1 MTKKVK
7 IIIIVLAA
15 LLAASVVAL
24 AVPLGIYVN
33 RAKENRTRINGIYEK
48 SYYSCM
54 DSLEN
59 ISTKL
64 SKVNVVSGT
73 TIKRE
78 ILNDVWKNSDIAVD
92 NFAQLGRDSGETEKV
107 VKFLNQLGD
116 YCYYLSGKV
125 SADEDLTI
133 DEKEN
138 IKKFYSLINKLK
150 SEFAAIGQ
158 SLETEK
164 EINADTLSDLTAF
177 TKTIKNYSSIDYPEL
192 IYDGPF
198 SDGLND
204 RATKFLEGK
213 SDISEKDAENIVK
226 RYFSDAKNIEI
237 VGEGSAS
244 VESFV
249 LSFETKGRTATA
261 FITKKGGY
269 LVNYNNYTEVN
280 NPVKTEAEC
289 IESAKAFLIKTGYS
303 DMECVWTYN
312 NNSTVYL
319 NFAYKKGNIIFY
331 PDLIKIKVSADNG
344 EIIGFEAQNY
354 IYNHGERDI
363 EFDNSAESAIKI
375 SSTLEVESTAY
386 CVIPTDWNEEVYCKE
401 VKGTYEN
408 STYYLYYDLSTGEE
422 IRALVVIDE
431 DGNKLI

>member
-7 IIIIVLAA
+7 VIIIALAVL
-15 LLAASVVAL
+15 LVASIIAL
-24 AVPLGIYVN
+24 AVPLGIYVDK
-33 RAKENRTRINGIYEK
+33 AKDNRTRINGIYEK

-92 NFAQLGRDSGETEKV
+92 NFAQLGKDSNETEKV

-125 SADEDLTI
+125 SSDKDLSI

-138 IKKFYSLINKLK
+138 IKRFYALVNELK
-150 SEFAAIGQ
+150 IEFAKIGE
-158 SLETEK
+158 SLETDK
-164 EINADTLSDLTAF
+164 AINADTLSDLTAF

-204 RATKFLEGK
+204 RTTKFLEGK
-213 SDISEKDAENIVK
+213 SEISEKDAENRIK
-226 RYFSDAKNIEI
+226 SYFSDAKNIEL
-237 VGEGSAS
+237 VGEGKAS
-244 VESFV
+244 LESYV
-249 LSFETKGRTATA
+249 ISFETNKRTATA

-269 LVNYNNYTEVN
+269 LVNYNNYMEIDE
-280 NPVKTEAEC
+280 PVKTEAEC
-289 IESAKAFLIKTGYS
+289 IEKAKEFLIKTGYT

-319 NFAYKKGNIIFY
+319 NFAYKKGNVIFY
-331 PDLIKIKVSADNG
+331 PDLIKVKVSAQNG

-363 EFDNSAESAIKI
+363 EFDNSAEGAIKV
-375 SSTLEVESTAY
+375 SSLLEVEKTAY

-408 STYYLYYDLSTGEE
+408 LTYYLYYDLSTGEE

-431 DGNKLI
+431 DGDKLI

>member
-164 EINADTLSDLTAF
+164 EINADTLSNLTAF

-244 VESFV
+244 VE
-249 LSFETKGRTATA
+249 
-261 FITKKGGY
+261 
-269 LVNYNNYTEVN
+269 
-280 NPVKTEAEC
+280 
-289 IESAKAFLIKTGYS
+289 
-303 DMECVWTYN
+303 
-312 NNSTVYL
+312 
-319 NFAYKKGNIIFY
+319 
-331 PDLIKIKVSADNG
+331 
-344 EIIGFEAQNY
+344 
-354 IYNHGERDI
+354 
-363 EFDNSAESAIKI
+363 
-375 SSTLEVESTAY
+375 
-386 CVIPTDWNEEVYCKE
+386 
-401 VKGTYEN
+401 
-408 STYYLYYDLSTGEE
+408 
-422 IRALVVIDE
+422 
-431 DGNKLI
+431 